1 MENVYINRPSIT
13 ESELFHLTVI
23 IKNMEIKL
31 ERKIS
36 TEHPYYKKKVEWII
50 ELSNLGMNE
59 GDFIALD
66 KQANQYIELHK

>member
-36 TEHPYYKKKVEWII
+36 TEKH
-50 ELSNLGMNE
+50 S
-59 GDFIALD
+59 
-66 KQANQYIELHK
+66 